1 MLDTRITV
9 LEMTQ
14 KSLNY
19 DKMKK
24 CVTLNH
30 FRSMFA
36 TKYIEY
42 KFMGQLLEW

>member
-1 MLDTRITV
+1 MQDTRITV
-9 LEMTQ
+9 LEMTPT
-14 KSLNY
+14 SYNY
-19 DKMKK
+19 DKIEK

-42 KFMGQLLEW
+42 KFMEQLLEW